1 MRKSKF
7 YGAFVLNRRVDLHAI
22 DATPARWRGD
32 AGSSPL
38 DGASTAASSPRNDLV
53 KNFRVH
59 PTHCL
64 ISTQVEAM
72 LAAKTRMEGSVSR
85 GAASRHPWIE
95 PRNCEP
101 PAPGNDAGEVVAWC
115 RAVGEALNSQQL
127 AAHDAVKHAH
137 HQVSRGVLSSTRR
150 ARMPSIRLGRRCFP
164 RRSSSPPLQRPVVTH
179 GHYCR
184 ETFVMHCAIP

>member
-1 MRKSKF
+1 M
-7 YGAFVLNRRVDLHAI
+7 
-22 DATPARWRGD
+22 
-32 AGSSPL
+32 
-38 DGASTAASSPRNDLV
+38 

-115 RAVGEALNSQQL
+115 RAVGDCVEIKQ
-127 AAHDAVKHAH
+127 
-137 HQVSRGVLSSTRR
+137 
-150 ARMPSIRLGRRCFP
+150 
-164 RRSSSPPLQRPVVTH
+164 
-179 GHYCR
+179 
-184 ETFVMHCAIP
+184 

>member
-1 MRKSKF
+1 MPPPVRNPTGPTS
-7 YGAFVLNRRVDLHAI
+7 
-22 DATPARWRGD
+22 ARENALEAREL
-32 AGSSPL
+32 AL
-38 DGASTAASSPRNDLV
+38 EERL
-53 KNFRVH
+53 RY
-59 PTHCL
+59 
-64 ISTQVEAM
+64 VEAM

-101 PAPGNDAGEVVAWC
+101 PAPGNDPGAVVAWC
-115 RAVGEALNSQQL
+115 RAVGEALNAQQL

-137 HQVSRGVLSSTRR
+137 HQVSRGVLFSRSAGPHAVDSS
-150 ARMPSIRLGRRCFP
+150 RMPSIRLGRRCFP